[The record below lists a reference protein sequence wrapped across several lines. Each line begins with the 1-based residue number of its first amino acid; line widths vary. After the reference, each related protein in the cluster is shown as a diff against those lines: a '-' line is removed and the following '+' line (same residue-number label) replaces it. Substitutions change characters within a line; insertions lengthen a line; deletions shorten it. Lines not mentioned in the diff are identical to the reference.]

1 MKKISLNVGINLY
14 DTRIYG
20 KNANLRGCV
29 NDALIMKQVSE
40 ERGYTTKS
48 LFDKEATT
56 SAFFEF
62 LKQAAIT
69 LGTND
74 YLLISVSSH
83 GTSTKMQGKDVNGIC
98 FYDGIAWDFQIKEY
112 IKKFKKGVNIIW
124 VTDCCFAEENFKFVF
139 RQDGQVKYIDYSTLK
154 NIQLPKSVK
163 WVGSEEFYCNFIQY
177 ASSTKYQVSYDLGNN
192 GLFTLALM
200 NALKALPLANY
211 YQLFQG
217 IEREV
222 KKSGYPQT
230 PRFIVINGNLVKP
243 KGLTFRKA
251 FE

>member
-1 MKKISLNVGINLY
+1 MKKISCNIGINIY
-14 DTRIYG
+14 DSRIYG
-20 KNANLRGCV
+20 SNSNLRGCV
-29 NDALIMKQVSE
+29 NDAMVMQNIAK
-40 ERGYTTKS
+40 ERGYQTTT
-48 LFDKEATT
+48 LFDAQATLK
-56 SAFFEF
+56 AFFDY
-62 LKQAAIT
+62 LKYAAIT
-69 LGTND
+69 LGTGD
-74 YLLISVSSH
+74 YLLFSVSSH
-83 GTSTKMQGKDVNGIC
+83 GTTAKIQGKEVNGIC
-98 FYDGIAWDFQIKEY
+98 FRDGVAWDFQIKEY

-124 VTDCCFAEENFKFVF
+124 VTDCCFSEENFKFVF
-139 RQDGQVKYIDYSTLK
+139 RQDGQIKYINYSTLK

-163 WVGSEEFYCNFIQY
+163 WVGSDEFYCNFIQY

-192 GLFTLALM
+192 GLFTLAM
-200 NALKALPLANY
+200 RDALALLPLSNY

-217 IEREV
+217 IEREI